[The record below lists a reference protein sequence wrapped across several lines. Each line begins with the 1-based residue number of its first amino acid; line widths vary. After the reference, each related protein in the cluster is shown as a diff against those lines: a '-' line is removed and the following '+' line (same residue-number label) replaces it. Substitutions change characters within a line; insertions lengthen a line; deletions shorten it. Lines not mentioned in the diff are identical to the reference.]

1 MIADP
6 FATEELRARVLAA
19 WTASPARFRE
29 DANAEEDLSR
39 GAYRDR
45 VVVELAQNAADAA
58 TRAGIPG
65 HLRLRLADGE
75 LVAANTGVVLDADA
89 VESLSTLRASTKRD
103 AATSAGRFGVG
114 FAAVMS
120 VSDEP
125 AVISR
130 SGAVRWSR
138 QHAYDLAAGRP
149 ALADELDR
157 RGDAVPV
164 LRLPLA
170 GHGVVDDPYDTVVR
184 LPLRDRTAVDSVRR
198 QLDEVDDAIL
208 LTLPSLAEVVIDVE
222 GETRVLRAVTED
234 DDLVVTETSD
244 YGERVTRWRRIQ
256 RTGRLDDGLLTD
268 RPVEERD
275 RPWWSVLA
283 AVPVDAEGVAVRLPT
298 SMPRVLHAPT
308 PSDEPL
314 SLPALLV
321 ASVPLDPT
329 RRHAAPGPL
338 RDYVL
343 DQLAEAYVDL
353 LGGLL
358 AVPSLLDLMP
368 PALASGEVDAE
379 LGRLV
384 LHKAQGVPLLPA
396 ADGTARLRPA
406 DAVVVPGLEGAAD
419 PPSLGRLVV
428 GLVHRAWWRLDA
440 LRRLGVRERPLA
452 DLVDEMAGLDLEPTG
467 WRELYAALDGS
478 DVEALGALP
487 VPLADGR
494 VVRGP
499 RGALVPESAVT
510 SATWDPLTR
519 LGVRIVH
526 PDAAHPLLARLGAQ
540 PGTPAGLL
548 RHPVTRQAVQD
559 GDEVTDVVLT
569 LVDSSGLTTDDEP
582 WLGELLLTDVDGRRR
597 PAGSLFL
604 PGSPVLAWLE
614 PDEVLLVSG
623 PLLAH
628 WGREVLVAV
637 GVRGELGLARDGEFA
652 LDGQVWHDLDDED
665 GWLDAVLTLVPDDD
679 VPPVVAE
686 LVAVRDLDLVRPA
699 AWPDVLALLAQPPY
713 REAILTPTT
722 LRLGDGRHV
731 RASSYTQ
738 WWLSTHVRVDGRAL
752 GEHRAATAD
761 AVVSELWEPLRLGID
776 AELAGAL
783 GVRTTLSDLLAT
795 RRGADELLDRLAD
808 PLRDV
813 PAAVLRPAYD
823 ALASA
828 NPEDVAPPDRVR
840 VPRGT
845 GSVVVAAA
853 EAVVAGAP
861 FWAQLPGVALL
872 PAAPDRAEA
881 LADVLDL
888 ALAHERFEVSLA
900 GEGRKTDVPELV
912 GKVLTD
918 VPSSYLEHD
927 DLRVAGHSVAWWV
940 AGGTVHACTLDGLA
954 RGLAWA
960 SGHWPQRF
968 LLAEALRDPAALQT
982 LLTESAFEG
991 P

>member
-1 MIADP
+1 VIADP

-103 AATSAGRFGVG
+103 AASSAGRFGVG

-149 ALADELDR
+149 ALAEELDR

-170 GHGVVDDPYDTVVR
+170 GDGVVDDPYDTVVR
-184 LPLRDRTAVDSVRR
+184 LPLRDRTAVDSVRK
-198 QLDEVDDAIL
+198 QLDEVDDAVL

-234 DDLVVTETSD
+234 EDLVVTETSD
-244 YGERVTRWRRIQ
+244 YGERVTRWRRNQ

-283 AVPVDAEGVAVRLPT
+283 AVPVDAEGVAVRLPG

-358 AVPSLLDLMP
+358 GVPSLLDLLP

-384 LHKAQGVPLLPA
+384 VHKAQRVPLLPA

-419 PPSLGRLVV
+419 PPSLGGLVV

-452 DLVDEMAGLDLEPTG
+452 DLVDAMAGLDLTPTE

-478 DVEALGALP
+478 DAEALGALP

-526 PDAAHPLLARLGAQ
+526 PDAVHPLLARLGAQ

-548 RHPVTRQAVQD
+548 RHPVTQRAVQE
-559 GDEVTDVVLT
+559 GDEVTDLVLT
-569 LVDSSGLTTDDEP
+569 LVDSSGLTTDEEP
-582 WLGELLLTDVDGRRR
+582 WLAKLLLTDADGRRR

-614 PDEVLLVSG
+614 PDEVLVVSG

-628 WGREVLVAV
+628 WGREVLAAV
-637 GVRGELGLARDGEFA
+637 GVRG
-652 LDGQVWHDLDDED
+652 
-665 GWLDAVLTLVPDDD
+665 
-679 VPPVVAE
+679 
-686 LVAVRDLDLVRPA
+686 
-699 AWPDVLALLAQPPY
+699 
-713 REAILTPTT
+713 
-722 LRLGDGRHV
+722 
-731 RASSYTQ
+731 
-738 WWLSTHVRVDGRAL
+738 
-752 GEHRAATAD
+752 
-761 AVVSELWEPLRLGID
+761 
-776 AELAGAL
+776 ELAGAL
-783 GVRTTLSDLLAT
+783 GVRTSLSDLLAT

-808 PLRDV
+808 PARDV

-845 GSVVVAAA
+845 GSVVVGAA

-861 FWAQLPGVALL
+861 YWAQLPGVALL

-888 ALAHERFEVSLA
+888 ALAQERFDVSLA
-900 GEGRKTDVPELV
+900 GDGRKTDVPELV
-912 GKVLTD
+912 VQVLSD

-940 AGGTVHACTLDGLA
+940 ADGTVHACTLDGLA

-960 SGHWPQRF
+960 SGHWSQRF
-968 LLAEALRDPAALQT
+968 LLAEALRDPAALQI
-982 LLTESAFEG
+982 LLAESAFEG